1 MKIGTGD
8 VRHIATLAELEISEA
23 ELPSLAADME
33 RIVTFVEQL
42 PDIPVEDRTS
52 VTVGPSAL
60 RLREDVVDPVPLA
73 RPPEANAP
81 AWRDGFFV
89 VPALDGLGEDE

>member
-1 MKIGTGD
+1 MKIGITE

-23 ELPSLAADME
+23 ELTSLAVGME

-42 PDIPVEDRTS
+42 PDVEVGARATID
-52 VTVGPSAL
+52 VGPAVL
-60 RLREDVVDPVPLA
+60 RLREDVVDPVPLT

-89 VPALDGLGEDE
+89 VPALDGLGDE

>member
-42 PDIPVEDRTS
+42 PDIPAGVRAS
-52 VTVGPSAL
+52 VSVGPSAL
-60 RLREDVVDPVPLA
+60 RLREDVVDPVPLS
-73 RPPEANAP
+73 RPPEENAP
-81 AWRDGFFV
+81 AWREGFYV
-89 VPALDGLGEDE
+89 VPALDGLGDE